1 MGPLRSPG
9 TLLVATLAACGPIAY
24 AATYTVTDLG
34 TLGGNR
40 SSAAA
45 INARGDVVGW
55 STLAGDSAIHAF
67 LYQSRHPRMID
78 VDPRGAT
85 VSSEALAINDRG
97 CIAGD
102 IAVGGGALHPALFVR
117 GRTIDLGTPMGLPS
131 ASAVAINH
139 AGDVLIQ
146 VQVGSA
152 FSEGFLLHHGQ
163 TVALPI
169 QSAFGLNDRRQ
180 AVGSVSSGLAA
191 GRRGRWEYRDQSCG
205 GVGHPVHGRHGHQRA
220 RRCRGRL
227 PGDWW
232 LDRGARSSNATASS
246 RTWARCREGD
256 LPSRSHSTH
265 TTRWSGTCST
275 SVQESA
281 STRSSTR
288 AGTRE

>member
-102 IAVGGGALHPALFVR
+102 IAARVDGRGDRGLGGQPLRRIGHGIP
-117 GRTIDLGTPMGLPS
+117 IDLDGPL
-131 ASAVAINH
+131 
-139 AGDVLIQ
+139 Q
-146 VQVGSA
+146 
-152 FSEGFLLHHGQ
+152 
-163 TVALPI
+163 
-169 QSAFGLNDRRQ
+169 DRRTPNQ
-180 AVGSVSSGLAA
+180 PPVA
-191 GRRGRWEYRDQSCG
+191 GR
-205 GVGHPVHGRHGHQRA
+205 
-220 RRCRGRL
+220 
-227 PGDWW
+227 
-232 LDRGARSSNATASS
+232 
-246 RTWARCREGD
+246 
-256 LPSRSHSTH
+256 
-265 TTRWSGTCST
+265 
-275 SVQESA
+275 
-281 STRSSTR
+281 
-288 AGTRE
+288 